1 MTEKALLVY
10 TVMKKPV
17 RTKPE
22 AGRPDTSFSAEEV
35 KQEFIRLVESA
46 GCEVVEVVEA
56 HLARLSAALYI
67 GSGKADEIAAAVA
80 ENAAEVVVFSQPL
93 SPAQQRNLEDI
104 IGKKVIDR
112 IQLILD
118 IFARHAHSSEGQ
130 LQVELAQ
137 LRYLL
142 PRLKGKGIML
152 SRLGGGVGTR
162 GPGEKILEIERRR
175 ITDRVT
181 MLERELKNMD
191 VHRDT
196 MRKKKV
202 HTGIPTIS
210 LIGYTSVGK
219 STLMNA
225 VTAAQQTVA
234 SSYFTTL
241 DTISRVLEFRSGHK
255 AVMTDTVGFMHDLPP
270 YLIESFK
277 TTLRELK
284 FASVLVH
291 VVDASS
297 QYAFAQIEAVHS
309 ILKEL
314 DVLDKPQLMVFNKI
328 DLCQT
333 ETQTERRPDE
343 EFIDVGN
350 KDTMDRLQQ
359 EYPDGMFV
367 SALNNSHLDA
377 LLLRIESMIFS
388 RQIQALITL
397 GQKDAS
403 LFHHIHAYAK
413 VENIDYQKDSV
424 IFSVVAEDV
433 PFEKL
438 KKVLDKKA
446 AIQIIR

>member
-1 MTEKALLVY
+1 MIEKALLVY
-10 TVMKKPV
+10 TVMKKPE
-17 RTKPE
+17 RKTPD
-22 AGRPDTSFSAEEV
+22 AGPDTSFSAEEV

-46 GCEVVEVVEA
+46 GCEVVEVIEA

-67 GSGKADEIAAAVA
+67 GSGKADEIAAAAA
-80 ENAAEVVVFSQPL
+80 EKSAEVVVFSQPL

-104 IGKKVIDR
+104 VGKRVIDR

-118 IFARHAHSSEGQ
+118 IFAKHAHSSEGQ

-142 PRLKGKGIML
+142 PRLKGKGVML
-152 SRLGGGVGTR
+152 SRLGGGIGTR
-162 GPGEKILEIERRR
+162 GPGEKKLEIERRR

-202 HTGIPTIS
+202 FSGIPTVS

-225 VTAAQQTVA
+225 VTAAQQVVA
-234 SSYFTTL
+234 GTYFTTL

-270 YLIESFK
+270 YLIEAFK
-277 TTLRELK
+277 TTLRELQ
-284 FASVLVH
+284 FASLLLH

-297 QYAFAQIEAVHS
+297 RFAFAQIKAVHA

-328 DLCQT
+328 DLC
-333 ETQTERRPDE
+333 E
-343 EFIDVGN
+343 E
-350 KDTMDRLQQ
+350 KDALERLQQ

-367 SALNNSHLDA
+367 SALNNTHLDV
-377 LLLRIESMIFS
+377 LLLRVENMVFP
-388 RQIQALITL
+388 RQIQAVITL
-397 GQKDAS
+397 QQKDAS
-403 LFHHIHAYAK
+403 FFHHIHAYAK

-424 IFSVVAEDV
+424 NFSVVVEDV

-438 KKVLDKKA
+438 KKVLDKKCS
-446 AIQIIR
+446 IRIIR

>member
-1 MTEKALLVY
+1 MSEKALLVY
-10 TVMKKPV
+10 TVMKKPIRDAV
-17 RTKPE
+17 E
-22 AGRPDTSFSAEEV
+22 AGPDSSFSAEEV
-35 KQEFIRLVESA
+35 KQEFVRLVESA
-46 GCEVVEVVEA
+46 GCSVVGLIEA
-56 HLARLSAALYI
+56 HLARLSPALYI
-67 GSGKADEIAAAVA
+67 GSGKADEIASAAA
-80 ENAAEVVVFSQPL
+80 DNGAEVVVFSQPL

-152 SRLGGGVGTR
+152 SRLGGGIGTR
-162 GPGEKILEIERRR
+162 GPGEKKLEIERRR

-181 MLERELKNMD
+181 MLERELENMD
-191 VHRDT
+191 IHRDT

-225 VTAAQQTVA
+225 VTAAQQAVA
-234 SSYFTTL
+234 GTYFTTL

-255 AVMTDTVGFMHDLPP
+255 AIMTDTVGFMHDLPP
-270 YLIESFK
+270 YLIEAFK

-284 FASVLVH
+284 FASLLLH

-297 QYAFAQIEAVHS
+297 PYAFAQIKAVQT

-314 DVLDKPQLMVFNKI
+314 DVLNKPQLMVFNKI
-328 DLCQT
+328 DLCV
-333 ETQTERRPDE
+333 E
-343 EFIDVGN
+343 
-350 KDTMDRLQQ
+350 KDNMERLQQ
-359 EYPDGMFV
+359 EYPDSIFV
-367 SALNNSHLDA
+367 SALNNTHLDV
-377 LLLRIESMIFS
+377 LLIRVESRVFP
-388 RQIQALITL
+388 RQIQAVLTL
-397 GQKDAS
+397 RQKDAS

-413 VENIDYQKDSV
+413 VENIDYQKDEVSFSV
-424 IFSVVAEDV
+424 IVEEV
-433 PFEKL
+433 PFEKM
-438 KKVLDKKA
+438 KKVLDGRGT
-446 AIQIIR
+446 IRIIR